1 METALAT
8 APAPA
13 KGHQAFTIRATIKQL
28 DSLTNAIAQI
38 DTYNHWQPE
47 LLPRYHK
54 EATEGVAWL
63 WHNAIYPIEHFDVE
77 FSSELLEGFGKVLN
91 CIQDVIV
98 GAQSDLLS
106 PFIESAYNLIEMMA
120 GDKKHLIF
128 GEEEAQ

>member
-1 METALAT
+1 MQTALAT
-8 APAPA
+8 APAQA
-13 KGHQAFTIRATIKQL
+13 KRLQPFTIRATIKQL

-47 LLPRYHK
+47 LLPAFHK
-54 EATEGVAWL
+54 EATEAVAWL
-63 WHNAIYPIEHFDVE
+63 WHNAIYPVEHFDVE
-77 FSSELLEGFGKVLN
+77 FSNELLEGFGKVLN

-98 GAQSDLLS
+98 GSQPDLLS

-128 GEEEAQ
+128 GAEDEQ